1 MRRLADEYRYKG
13 SCRSMGKVDAG
24 VIKGS
29 GRVRYR
35 TTVHGPVIG
44 YGKVGGRTVAV
55 SRKRASF
62 GQDILFQLPFR
73 DLTLNK
79 VDSAKTFIKTMAR
92 SPFTFNTGYADDRD
106 IAMFSAGRLP
116 KRDKRVDPRLP
127 TKGTGQ
133 YEWKGFISTGAHPQ
147 QIDPP
152 TG

>member
-1 MRRLADEYRYKG
+1 M
-13 SCRSMGKVDAG
+13 
-24 VIKGS
+24 
-29 GRVRYR
+29 
-35 TTVHGPVIG
+35 HGPVIG
-44 YGKVGGRTVAV
+44 YGKVDGRTVAV

-106 IAMFSAGRLP
+106 IAMFSAGQAAEARQARRP
-116 KRDKRVDPRLP
+116 APPHQGHRA
-127 TKGTGQ
+127 
-133 YEWKGFISTGAHPQ
+133 STSGRASSRPARTRSRSN
-147 QIDPP
+147 PP